1 MSAHR
6 SSSTAVRRSQRY
18 LAWLPLIAFAMVW
31 TEIVA
36 GGLVSRTAAA
46 ANPREFFA
54 RHCGACHDDQ
64 SKEAGFSFQKIA
76 AFGDAAPDTWAAV
89 RDQLQLRLMP
99 PAKEPQP
106 TDAERRAVVDWIAD
120 SLRSAGHYV
129 DNKLAWPNFAN
140 YVPHGDLFGKEP
152 HPAPATS
159 VRVWRKRPGVYA
171 AKFPRAVQPFSMLPR
186 QQISDYGIAY
196 AVDESATEIL
206 VRNATQVVK
215 QWTNVELRDGVV
227 QPVKGVA
234 VPSWSLPLLRSD
246 RGPTPE
252 EFAAGVQ
259 QAYQFALERPAKD
272 DELVSLR
279 ELYDRVAEAHGRLQ
293 AGRGVLLAPLL
304 LPESMFRVELG
315 AGPLDSHGRRR
326 LSRAEIL
333 TGLEYTL
340 FDGQPAS
347 TLPSALQQAKKDA
360 SAELAT
366 RAEVA
371 ALVKNILGGDSP
383 GVAANKRVLAFFD
396 EYFDY
401 RKAVDVFQARVPQ
414 NLPQNPHALVW
425 ATERLIARIV
435 EEDRDVLR
443 RLLTDNTTFVYV
455 QPRAPQVHRLYNLP
469 ADFKYRED
477 QLLKHPPGAVTPVE
491 LPPEQRSGI
500 LTEPSWLVAHSTN
513 FETDPVR
520 RGKWVLEH
528 LLGGTVPEIPVTV
541 CANIPEDNAKTL
553 RERFKLVSEN
563 AYCWQCHDRMN
574 QLGMPFEAYDRFGRY
589 RLRELHRPVDTTGAI
604 VRSGEPALD
613 GPVPHPVEMLHR
625 LARSPRPQQM
635 FVRYAFRYFLGRNE
649 TVRDARTLQEAES
662 AYVMA
667 GGSFKA
673 LVVSLLSSDSFL
685 YRTMDP

>member
-1 MSAHR
+1 MPVHAREAIASDLGRHLVALMGLATMVL
-6 SSSTAVRRSQRY
+6 STG
-18 LAWLPLIAFAMVW
+18 
-31 TEIVA
+31 VA
-36 GGLVSRTAAA
+36 GGWLAQRSAAA
-46 ANPREFFA
+46 ANPGEFFA
-54 RHCGACHDDQ
+54 RHCVACHDDDN
-64 SKEAGFSFQKIA
+64 KEAGYSFQRVA
-76 AFGDAAPDTWAAV
+76 AFGDTTPDTWAAI

-106 TDAERRAVVDWIAD
+106 ADAERRAVVDWIAD
-120 SLRSAGHYV
+120 SMRSAGHYV

-140 YVPHGDLFGKEP
+140 YVPHSDLFGKDP

-206 VRNATQVVK
+206 VRNATQLVK
-215 QWTNVELRDGVV
+215 QWTNVEIRDGVAKAV
-227 QPVKGVA
+227 QGAA
-234 VPSWSLPLLRSD
+234 VPPWSMPILQPD
-246 RGPTPE
+246 REPSPA
-252 EFAAGVQ
+252 EFSAAMQ
-259 QAYQFALERPAKD
+259 QAYQFALERPAKEE
-272 DELVSLR
+272 ELVSLR
-279 ELYDRVAEAHGRLQ
+279 GLYDRVAAAHGRLQ

-315 AGPLDSHGRRR
+315 SGPLDPHGRRR
-326 LSRAEIL
+326 LSKAEIL
-333 TGLEYTL
+333 ASLEQTL
-340 FDGQPAS
+340 FDGQPA
-347 TLPSALQQAKKDA
+347 TALPLALQQAKKDT
-360 SAELAT
+360 SVELAT
-366 RAEVA
+366 GGDVA
-371 ALVKNILGGDSP
+371 TLVKNVLGGDAP
-383 GVAANKRVLAFFD
+383 GVAGNKRVLAFFD

-414 NLPQNPHALVW
+414 NLPQNANALVW
-425 ATERLIARIV
+425 STERTIARIV

-443 RLLTDNTTFVYV
+443 RLLTDNKTFVYV

-477 QLLKHPPGAVTPVE
+477 QLLKHPPGSVIPVA
-491 LPPEQRSGI
+491 LPSDERSGI

-541 CANIPEDNAKTL
+541 CANIPEDEAKTL

-574 QLGMPFEAYDRFGRY
+574 QLGMPFEAYDRFGRH
-589 RLRELHRPVDTTGAI
+589 RLRELHKPVNTTGAI
-604 VRSGEPALD
+604 VRSGDPMLD
-613 GPVPHPVEMLHR
+613 GPVANSVEMLQR
-625 LARSPRPQQM
+625 IARSPRSQQM

-649 TVRDARTLQEAES
+649 TVRDARTLQEADS
-662 AYVMA
+662 AYTAA